1 MEKIDKK
8 DRILLHELSKN
19 CRQSYAV
26 LARKAGVSKQMAHY
40 RTQRLIRL
48 KILKDTLLT
57 IDVGKLGYQNYA
69 VYFQWG
75 NHRLQKEFINEL
87 LGCNS
92 IRYAA
97 DGSGKINFVVTF
109 NAKNPMEFQRMWDAI
124 VSKYEDLIRV
134 YSIQVITQYYGFESC
149 SIIGKPNT
157 KTRES
162 RLISDESRVL
172 IDDHDKKILTIL
184 TEDARASLVSIANNT
199 GLSPD
204 TVKHRIKR
212 MEDEGLI
219 QGYGWLYDLK
229 AVGLR
234 WYEIP
239 LSLSNM
245 TKETWDSLYNYCK
258 SNPSIILFVRSIGKF
273 EIMVLFEV
281 KDDAEFDAELTKL
294 FNLYSKNIRDFEIM
308 KVDEIYKFRFIHGS
322 AL

>member
-19 CRQSYAV
+19 CRQSYAA

-40 RTQRLIRL
+40 RIKRLIRL

-75 NHRLQKEFINEL
+75 NRKMEQEFIGEL
-87 LGCNS
+87 LACNS

-109 NAKNPMEFQRMWDAI
+109 NAKNPMEFQKMWDGI
-124 VSKYEDLIRV
+124 VSKYEGVIRV
-134 YSIQVITQYYGFESC
+134 YSIQVITEYHGFESC
-149 SIIGKPNT
+149 AISGNQNT
-157 KTRES
+157 KTKES
-162 RLISDESRVL
+162 CLVSGESRVV
-172 IDDHDKKILTIL
+172 IDGPDKKILKVL
-184 TEDARASLVSIANNT
+184 TEDARASIVSIANNT

-204 TVKHRIKR
+204 TVKSRTKR

-219 QGYGWLYDLK
+219 QGYGWIYDLK

-245 TKETWDSLYNYCK
+245 TRETWDSLCNYCR
-258 SNPSIILFVRSIGKF
+258 SNPNIILFVRSIGKF
-273 EIMVLFEV
+273 EIMILFEV
-281 KDDAEFDAELTKL
+281 KDDAEFDVELTKL

-308 KVDEIYKFRFIHGS
+308 KVDNIYKFQFLHS
-322 AL
+322 SNL